1 MASNSPVRSAAQI
14 ASAMSAFSTI
24 CRSSRARSIGMV
36 ETAMAPVF
44 ITASHAA
51 NIKGELGATQ
61 QDAVAGY
68 HAQFFHQH
76 MAKPVGLGRQLGI
89 APDDVFMENR
99 GFLRRDFAQRV
110 VQQPLAAI
118 ERVGNLQLRQGK
130 FENRPLVLGRQIV
143 PGKFIAVQGGA
154 NCHGRGILCLK

>member
-1 MASNSPVRSAAQI
+1 
-14 ASAMSAFSTI
+14 
-24 CRSSRARSIGMV
+24 
-36 ETAMAPVF
+36 MAPVF
-44 ITASHAA
+44 ITASQAA
-51 NIKGELGATQ
+51 NIKGELPPTQ

-68 HAQFFHQH
+68 HAQIFHQH

-130 FENRPLVLGRQIV
+130 FENRPLDPRAADCPGQIYRGAGRGEL
-143 PGKFIAVQGGA
+143 PW
-154 NCHGRGILCLK
+154 RGILCLK

>member
-24 CRSSRARSIGMV
+24 CRKLAGAQHRHGGDGDGAGLHHRQPGREHQGRI
-36 ETAMAPVF
+36 
-44 ITASHAA
+44 AA
-51 NIKGELGATQ
+51 AQ
-61 QDAVAGY
+61 QDAIAGNNT
-68 HAQFFHQH
+68 QIFRQH
-76 MAKPVGLGRQLGI
+76 MAKPVGLGRQLRI
-89 APDDVFMENR
+89 APDGAFMENR
-99 GFLRRDFAQRV
+99 GFFRRDFGQRV

-143 PGKFIAVQGGA
+143 PGKLIAVQGGA
-154 NCHGRGILCLK
+154 NCHGREFYA